1 MEEKIEKGQQIG
13 QLPKRDVL
21 TGNEQFPFQEDRENG
36 SITPNALKSFIS
48 SGKGGYMSY
57 ITEYNVSI
65 HHPSSG
71 IDGSNR
77 YTLEGAIVQVPEDI
91 RMVGLKVSF
100 LNNSGLVETW
110 EFAGGV
116 FENIE
121 NWKSN
126 EDKLTD
132 IRDEAISKIKEVESD
147 AISNFS
153 SQRVTP
159 DMLSESTKQFI
170 NASGG
175 GTINNL
181 ADDEDLVS
189 VDKGESLSVLKFAD
203 RAYNPGIYVG
213 MGYKILRRNI
223 IDGKNILTQDMVN
236 QPHTIYMIQYDF
248 DLDGKTI
255 NLPRRTKIL
264 FNGGSLSNGK
274 INSKAH
280 IENFGVDGNFTFKD
294 VQFGAYSAVMDLSS
308 CILPTIE
315 KDGNY
320 GYDLSFV
327 LNTINK
333 WKADNHYNL
342 NLKIVFPWSTLY
354 FIKETIYVDKNVS
367 IDFNGSIL
375 VPINSLDF
383 CFSVSSQNR
392 MYDDTNTGK
401 VQGSYIKNFVIN
413 DSFGTRSKFMFVAD
427 NHEISNVKAIKL
439 SNTLLT
445 YGGYIE
451 DAPNDVNYIDFK
463 NIHDIE
469 LSNEVR
475 KFDDIVI
482 GKGDGCR
489 LDGIHGCK
497 IKIEGSQGFV
507 ASNCVNC
514 GFELRGS
521 QGVII
526 NHHDEEAKGYIL
538 TNSSLTMVA
547 SKIWKHNRNL
557 ITIADDTDYM
567 LYGNKICALS
577 KLVLN
582 DVIIAGSLHL
592 DFGLIPKTVYDIFWD
607 NAKCDTAPKIILN
620 NARVK
625 SSSYREFFNTA
636 GECLLSNV
644 SYTDICQ
651 PHGYTSELNS
661 ITAKPAWFESDLA
674 IRDLSGSKYDVFYLY
689 DDMRKA
695 GVKLNEVVFN
705 ATPKPFEE
713 QKYIATICLSKD
725 FSDIHYGTL
734 LFYHKNKDVI
744 DYKYSLGLDN
754 FEFHTV
760 NEYWDN
766 GEDGYL
772 FFDTGNAL
780 NNRIFKTLSSSLDK
794 YNECSKY
801 IKNGINCIAYLRE
814 IPQYGEWIIGDMVV
828 VDGNTYAYNGK
839 LWLDASGTPSSVA
852 RSGATGERPQN
863 VLAGFCYF
871 DKTINKPVWWN
882 GSSWTDASGATV

>member
-1 MEEKIEKGQQIG
+1 MGKKISELTNRQQ
-13 QLPKRDVL
+13 LS
-21 TGNEQFPFQEDRENG
+21 GNEDLPFQEGQDNG
-36 SITPNALKSFIS
+36 SITIRSLNEYIS
-48 SGKGGYMSY
+48 NS
-57 ITEYNVSI
+57 NV
-65 HHPSSG
+65 
-71 IDGSNR
+71 NQ
-77 YTLEGAIVQVPEDI
+77 AINQ
-91 RMVGLKVSF
+91 
-100 LNNSGLVETW
+100 
-110 EFAGGV
+110 
-116 FENIE
+116 
-121 NWKSN
+121 
-126 EDKLTD
+126 
-132 IRDEAISKIKEVESD
+132 IKQAEQQ

-153 SQRVTP
+153 SQKVSP
-159 DMLSESTKQFI
+159 EMLSESTKQLI

-175 GTINNL
+175 GTITNL
-181 ADDEDLVS
+181 ADDEDIES
-189 VDKGESLSVLKFAD
+189 VGQDLKVLKFAD
-203 RAYNPGIYVG
+203 RVYNLETHIG

-223 IDGKNILTQDMVN
+223 IDGKNILTQEMFDRTNTV
-236 QPHTIYMIQYDF
+236 YVIQYDF

-475 KFDDIVI
+475 TFDDIVI

-661 ITAKPAWFESDLA
+661 IMAKPAWFESDLA

-705 ATPKPFEE
+705 DTPKPFEE
-713 QKYIATICLSKD
+713 QKYIATICLSKN

-828 VDGNTYAYNGK
+828 VDGNTYTYNGK

-882 GSSWTDASGATV
+882 GSSWTDASGSTV